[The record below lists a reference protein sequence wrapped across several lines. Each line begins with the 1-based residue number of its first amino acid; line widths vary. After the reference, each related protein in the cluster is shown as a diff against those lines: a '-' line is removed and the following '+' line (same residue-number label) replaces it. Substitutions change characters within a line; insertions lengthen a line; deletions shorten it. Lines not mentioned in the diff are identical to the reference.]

1 MNLQLDPGAPVIF
14 RVAADA
20 ALVLHV
26 GGASLALVSGA
37 AALVVRKGGRL
48 HRWSG
53 VVFAVSML
61 VMSGVA
67 AVVAPL
73 LPDRVSAMM
82 GLFAFY
88 LTATGWM
95 AVARR
100 APGGRSFEI
109 GACLF
114 VLGIALADLA
124 IAWFGPSTPG
134 GQIDG
139 QSSQILYA
147 FGGVALL
154 CAALDVRV
162 LRRGALSVG
171 PRIGRHLWRMCFAF
185 FICEGSFAAQP
196 KAVPEALH
204 GSSLVIAPGF
214 AALVLMVAWLIRLQL
229 PRSRFRPRFATS

>member
-1 MNLQLDPGAPVIF
+1 MIILQFGPGAPLLL
-14 RVAADA
+14 RVAAEL

-61 VMSGVA
+61 VMSGIA

-88 LTATGWM
+88 LTVTGWM
-95 AVARR
+95 AVTRR
-100 APGGRSFEI
+100 APVGRGLEV
-109 GACLF
+109 GACVF
-114 VLGIALADLA
+114 VLGIALADLV
-124 IAWFGPSTPG
+124 IAWFGPPG
-134 GQIDG
+134 GEIDG

-147 FGGVALL
+147 FSAVAVFR
-154 CAALDVRV
+154 AALDASV
-162 LRRGALSVG
+162 LRRGVLTGG
-171 PRIGRHLWRMCFAF
+171 PRIARHLWRMCFAF

-204 GSSLVIAPGF
+204 GSPLVIAPGL
-214 AALVLMVAWLIRLQL
+214 AALLIMIAWLIRLRL
-229 PRSRFRPRFATS
+229 PHGRLRPRFATT